1 MLTKVQRQKECI
13 RTDDGR
19 IQSSAFCRRRD
30 NILSAFARTILE
42 RLSLM
47 STVTADGKKNKK
59 KRLNFSYDRL
69 KWNIFAWL
77 SWNKGFPAISC
88 QGWFVD

>member
-1 MLTKVQRQKECI
+1 MLTKVLRQKECI

-47 STVTADGKKNKK
+47 STVTADGKKKK
-59 KRLNFSYDRL
+59 KKIKLLLRPFKMKYICMIKLE
-69 KWNIFAWL
+69 
-77 SWNKGFPAISC
+77 
-88 QGWFVD
+88 

>member
-1 MLTKVQRQKECI
+1 MLTKVLRQKECI

-47 STVTADGKKNKK
+47 STVTADGKKKK
-59 KRLNFSYDRL
+59 KKKIKLLLRPFKMKYICMIKLE
-69 KWNIFAWL
+69 
-77 SWNKGFPAISC
+77 
-88 QGWFVD
+88 

>member
-19 IQSSAFCRRRD
+19 IQSSAFCRRRN

-47 STVTADGKKNKK
+47 STVTADGKKKQKK
-59 KRLNFSYDRL
+59 KIKLLLRPFKMKYICMIKLE
-69 KWNIFAWL
+69 
-77 SWNKGFPAISC
+77 
-88 QGWFVD
+88 

>member
-30 NILSAFARTILE
+30 ILSAFARTILE

-47 STVTADGKKNKK
+47 STVTADGKKKK

-69 KWNIFAWL
+69 K
-77 SWNKGFPAISC
+77 
-88 QGWFVD
+88 

>member
-47 STVTADGKKNKK
+47 STVTADGKKKK
-59 KRLNFSYDRL
+59 IKLLLRPF

-77 SWNKGFPAISC
+77 SWNKGFPEISC

>member
-19 IQSSAFCRRRD
+19 IQSSFFCRRRD

-47 STVTADGKKNKK
+47 STVTADGQKK
-59 KRLNFSYDRL
+59 KKIKLLLRPFKMKYICMIKLE
-69 KWNIFAWL
+69 
-77 SWNKGFPAISC
+77 
-88 QGWFVD
+88 

>member
-47 STVTADGKKNKK
+47 STVTADGKKKK
-59 KRLNFSYDRL
+59 K
-69 KWNIFAWL
+69 KKKNIKINLRPFKMKYICMIKL
-77 SWNKGFPAISC
+77 E
-88 QGWFVD
+88 

>member
-1 MLTKVQRQKECI
+1 MLTKVQRQKEFI

-19 IQSSAFCRRRD
+19 IQSSAFCHRRD

-47 STVTADGKKNKK
+47 STVTADGKKKK
-59 KRLNFSYDRL
+59 KKIKLLLRPFKMKYICMIKLE
-69 KWNIFAWL
+69 
-77 SWNKGFPAISC
+77 
-88 QGWFVD
+88 

>member
-47 STVTADGKKNKK
+47 STVTADGKK

-69 KWNIFAWL
+69 NEIYL
-77 SWNKGFPAISC
+77 H
-88 QGWFVD
+88 D